1 MTNNNYLYRKKKK
14 MKNEYINSLKTIDS
28 VEQYRKEINESC
40 DERISRINIL
50 NKASDLSKKD
60 FGYIKECF
68 ESLSPALFKTIE
80 GRKIINKYTTTIKED
95 KTLATLHSIYEGIR
109 KTDKN
114 SDVDY
119 LINNIINEN
128 IKLNTKQVNESTSKL
143 GNILAEA
150 YITLNENNE
159 DILPKENVKLDN
171 AIKFITE
178 NKKTL
183 KNVSEF
189 SLASKVIR
197 EEIEKHETINIF
209 ENRNIDVILTEL
221 LTDFNKKYSDK
232 LTEEEKK
239 MVKELSEN
247 TNKEEVFKKYKD
259 ICLNKITE
267 AKNNFEKEG
276 NVDSVNKLSSISEQI
291 NKKVYSEETIEKD
304 ICNFIEI
311 TSIF

>member
-1 MTNNNYLYRKKKK
+1 

-40 DERISRINIL
+40 DERINRINIL
-50 NKASDLSKKD
+50 NKANDLSKKD

-68 ESLSPALFKTIE
+68 ECLSPSLFKTE
-80 GRKIINKYTTTIKED
+80 KGRKLINKYTATIKEN
-95 KTLATLHSIYEGIR
+95 KTLSILHSIYESIR
-109 KTDKN
+109 KTGKN
-114 SDVDY
+114 SDIDY

-128 IKLNTKQVNESTSKL
+128 IILKSKEVKESTSNL

-150 YITLNENNE
+150 YITLGINAEE
-159 DILPKENVKLDN
+159 MLPKENIKFNN
-171 AIKFITE
+171 AIKYITE
-178 NKKTL
+178 NKKNL
-183 KNVSEF
+183 KNISEF

-197 EEIEKHETINIF
+197 EEIEKHETNNIF

-267 AKNNFEKEG
+267 AKTNFEKEG
-276 NVDSVNKLSSISEQI
+276 NTESVNKLISISEQI
-291 NKKVYSEETIEKD
+291 NKKTYSEETIEKD